1 MKYKI
6 LFVAMMS
13 TLLVL
18 VCCSGT
24 QERGGVVVTETDGL
38 TYTKKVIV
46 GKFVR
51 DSETNKVLH
60 FNYNGHS
67 YIQFN
72 MGAGQ
77 NGRSGIVHDPD
88 CKCNRNQK

>member
-6 LFVAMMS
+6 LFVAMVS
-13 TLLVL
+13 ALLVV

-46 GKFVR
+46 R
-51 DSETNKVLH
+51 DTEINKVLH

-72 MGAGQ
+72 TGEGR